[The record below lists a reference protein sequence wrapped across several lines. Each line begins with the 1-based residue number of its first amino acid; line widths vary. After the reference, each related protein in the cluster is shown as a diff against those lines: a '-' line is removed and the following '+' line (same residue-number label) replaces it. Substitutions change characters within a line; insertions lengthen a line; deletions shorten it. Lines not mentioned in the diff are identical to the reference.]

1 MPQKEEP
8 RGTPERRD
16 SDDRTYEAP
25 ELRELG
31 AVSDL
36 TGIDSG
42 GSSLDGQVP

>member
-8 RGTPERRD
+8 VGTPERRKL
-16 SDDRTYEAP
+16 DDRAYEAP

-31 AVSDL
+31 VVSDL

-42 GSSLDGQVP
+42 GSALDGQEP